1 MRGLVAN
8 NTTYD
13 PTKKPGLT
21 PKLCQKWI
29 GPFYISKVLSG
40 YTYIVRRC
48 SNNKQMKSSV
58 NIHRLKPYVDPNER
72 PTNHPPPPS
81 ESAKTAE
88 SDTEASSQ
96 SVNKQ
101 HTQPHDKSSDKTL
114 IDWLVVFN
122 VPSTARS
129 FRDSTP
135 IYCPL
140 RRM

>member
-72 PTNHPPPPS
+72 PTNHPPPLLRV
-81 ESAKTAE
+81 
-88 SDTEASSQ
+88 Q
-96 SVNKQ
+96 KQ
-101 HTQPHDKSSDKTL
+101 LSL
-114 IDWLVVFN
+114 ILKPVRKV
-122 VPSTARS
+122 
-129 FRDSTP
+129 
-135 IYCPL
+135 
-140 RRM
+140 